1 MASTSAAIWLGAGFC
16 ESTAKFPDRPAVEI
30 GGVPLSY
37 QDLYNR
43 AVAVAHLLKRQRPST
58 PTPLTAVFA
67 ARSQSAFIGVLGA
80 LFRGHG
86 YVPLNP
92 KFPADRTRHML
103 ESSECAAIIVDH
115 NAEALLKQ
123 VLTNRSGFALI
134 FPEHEDKVAL
144 KEKYPAHDVFVA
156 SDLVTPEAWDM
167 PSPPPS
173 DIAYLLFTSG
183 STGKPKGVMVSHANI
198 HHFLNVM
205 MARYQPDESDRF
217 SHMFD
222 LVFDLSLFDL
232 FMAWR
237 AGGCVCCPNADEL
250 LLPAGYIDRTQL
262 SVWFSVPS
270 VAVLSM
276 RLRQL
281 EPDRFPSIK
290 WSLFCGEALPADA
303 AAAWAKAASSSELE
317 NLYGPTE
324 LTLAC
329 ALYRWKGDASLAECR
344 NDIVPIG
351 TAYPGM
357 KVLLAEE
364 DFKLS
369 EPGCSGELLMTGP
382 QVALGYWSDPEKTA
396 AAFQSHP
403 DSGEIYYRTGDLVRW
418 SDDGERLEYIGRVD
432 NQVKIHGMR
441 VELGEIEATIKALT
455 DAPRVVA
462 VGYPVDANGISGVT
476 CFIEGPEIE
485 QAPILQSA
493 KARLPAYMV
502 PKKLICVADFPLN
515 ANGKVDRKALLATL
529 KSAS

>member
-1 MASTSAAIWLGAGFC
+1 MTAAATAVWLGAGFWA
-16 ESTAKFPDRPAVEI
+16 SADRFPDRAAVEV
-30 GGVPLSY
+30 GDTQLSY
-37 QDLYNR
+37 RELKQR
-43 AVAVAHLLKRQRPST
+43 AIAVADLLQRRRPSV

-67 ARSQSAFIGVLGA
+67 ARSQSAFIGILGA

-103 ESSECAAIIVDH
+103 AASQCGAMIVDR
-115 NAEALLKQ
+115 NGEPLLTE
-123 VLTNRSGFALI
+123 VLAGQAGLLLI
-134 FPEHEDKVAL
+134 FPEHQDKAELVAR
-144 KEKYPAHDVFVA
+144 YPDHEVCIGA
-156 SDLVTPEAWDM
+156 DLTAPERFEPAL
-167 PSPPPS
+167 PQPG

-183 STGKPKGVMVSHANI
+183 STGQPKGVMVSHANI
-198 HHFLNVM
+198 EHFLSVM
-205 MARYQPDESDRF
+205 MARYQLDETDRF

-232 FMAWR
+232 FMAWK

-250 LLPAGYIDRTQL
+250 LLPAGYIERAALT
-262 SVWFSVPS
+262 VWFSVPS
-270 VAVLSM
+270 VAVLSL

-281 EPDRFPSIK
+281 EAERFPGLK

-303 AAAWAKAASSSELE
+303 AAAWANAASSSTLE

-329 ALYRWKGDASLAECR
+329 ALYRWKGEASLAECR
-344 NDIVPIG
+344 NDTVPIG
-351 TAYPGM
+351 AAYPGM
-357 KVLLAEE
+357 QVLIAQ
-364 DFKLS
+364 DGF
-369 EPGCSGELLMTGP
+369 EPAAPGESGELLMAGP
-382 QVALGYWSDPEKTA
+382 QVALGYWNDPDKTA
-396 AAFQSHP
+396 AAFQPHP

-418 SDDGERLEYIGRVD
+418 SEDGAHLDYVGRVD

-476 CFIEGPEIE
+476 CFVEGPELDA
-485 QAPILQSA
+485 APILQSA
-493 KARLPAYMV
+493 KNRLPAYMV

-529 KSAS
+529 KPSS